1 MAWFGNLFS
10 KKSSAADGLAS
21 DSELFGQG
29 QAQKSAANGSQ
40 KVSDR
45 KNIRLEQRELLYAVV
60 RETMTRSG
68 LVTSSYKYKVLSLDP
83 QGRHYLVMMDVKQ
96 GSQSQTLAM
105 PKIELLLTQEALSRH
120 GIQITGVYWRFSE
133 PNALESNER
142 STPDTRVKPVAATAN
157 PAPVPSVKPM
167 AVDAVDA
174 RKTLEKAFNKPREH
188 REAAASAFADT
199 LLLDPEDQVRPLSAT
214 KIGTLN

>member
-142 STPDTRVKPVAATAN
+142 STPDTRVKP
-157 PAPVPSVKPM
+157 M